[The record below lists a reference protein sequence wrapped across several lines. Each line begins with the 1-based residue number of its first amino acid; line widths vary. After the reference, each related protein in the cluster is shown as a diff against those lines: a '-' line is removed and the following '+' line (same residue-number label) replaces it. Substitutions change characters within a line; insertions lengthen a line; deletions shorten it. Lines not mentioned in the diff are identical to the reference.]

1 LDIFEEN
8 VAPIIMIVHQ
18 PTLRSLIQTA
28 CTNPEELDRGSEAL
42 AFAVYFA
49 AASSMEPEQCLFQL
63 GKDRTTLV
71 KQYRFAVEQALARA
85 GFLHTHKLDVLQAAV
100 LFLSCACHPDD
111 AHFVWTMIAVV
122 TRLGLGLGL
131 HRDGSHFGL
140 SPFETE
146 MRRRLWWYI
155 YLLDVQSSEYR
166 ATSPQIREGDY
177 DTRLPLNINDE
188 DLSHDLVQSPQERIG
203 FTEMTL
209 TLVRCEILISH
220 RKLMQMTI
228 QGTGG
233 HGALFRTR
241 SLAIEETKQD
251 LEERYLKFC
260 DLGIPI
266 HWVTST
272 IARVSLARLWLVSH
286 FSLLTAEGFDTN
298 QWPDQCELLI
308 ITAIEILEFVYL
320 LETHQNTTKWS
331 WLFQGS
337 VEWQSLAFLLSELCV
352 RPTSSLSDRAW
363 RAVNLIHERWNK
375 SMFHKKGLMMRPLER
390 LLSRATAIRDHQLRP
405 SEPAPPVESNAPGP
419 TAANIPVAHFPT
431 DPLAVNTTSIDIF
444 RDVWMNLG
452 LYQDDRIS
460 TNLLQTGL

>member
-1 LDIFEEN
+1 
-8 VAPIIMIVHQ
+8 MIVHQ
-18 PTLRSLIQTA
+18 PALRSLIQTA
-28 CTNPEELDRGSEAL
+28 CTNHEELDRGSEAL
-42 AFAVYFA
+42 AFAVYFT

-63 GKDRTTLV
+63 GEDRTTLV
-71 KQYRFAVEQALARA
+71 KNYRFAVEQALARA
-85 GFLHTHKLDVLQAAV
+85 GFLHTHKIDVLQAAV

-155 YLLDVQSSEYR
+155 YLLDVQSSEYQ

-177 DTRLPLNINDE
+177 DTRLPLNINDD
-188 DLSHDLVQSPQERIG
+188 DLSHDSAQSPQERIG

-228 QGTGG
+228 QGTGS
-233 HGALFRTR
+233 HEALFKTR
-241 SLAIEETKQD
+241 SLAIEESQQG
-251 LEERYLKFC
+251 LEELYLKFC

-266 HWVTST
+266 HWVAST
-272 IARVSLARLWLVSH
+272 IARVSFARLWLVSH

-298 QWPDQCELLI
+298 QWPDRCELLI
-308 ITAIEILEFVYL
+308 LTAIEILEFVYL
-320 LETHQNTTKWS
+320 LETHQNTAKWS
-331 WLFQGS
+331 WLFQGT
-337 VEWQSLAFLLSELCV
+337 VQCQSLAFLLSELCV

-363 RAVNLIHERWNK
+363 RAVNLVHERWNK
-375 SMFHKKGLMMRPLER
+375 SMFHKKGLIMRPLER
-390 LLSRATAIRDHQLRP
+390 LLSRATAIRDHQLHP
-405 SEPAPPVESNAPGP
+405 SESAPPVESGAPGSV
-419 TAANIPVAHFPT
+419 AANFPVAPFPT

-444 RDVWMNLG
+444 RDVWMNMG
-452 LYQDDRIS
+452 LYQNDRIS
-460 TNLLQTGL
+460 TNLP